1 MNMKQLAWCS
11 LAYGCIGLGTA
22 GIVLPLLPTTPFLL
36 LAFWAATKGSPRL
49 AQWLYNHPQFHLY
62 LDAWQS
68 QRAIPRKA
76 KWLALILLSASWLT
90 LFLMSVSIYLLTAL
104 TLFFIGIAAF
114 IFSLPNAQAGSS
126 PSAKSKRL

>member
-1 MNMKQLAWCS
+1 MNMKQFAWCS
-11 LAYGCIGLGTA
+11 LAYGCIGLGSA

-49 AQWLYNHPQFHLY
+49 AQWLYNHPQFHPY

-68 QRAIPRKA
+68 QRAIPGKA

-90 LFLMSVSIYLLTAL
+90 LFLMGARPLLL
-104 TLFFIGIAAF
+104 VVLWLFFSAVAAF
-114 IFSLPNAQAGSS
+114 IFTRPTANTDTS
-126 PSAKSKRL
+126 R

>member
-1 MNMKQLAWCS
+1 MKMKQLAWCS
-11 LAYGCIGLGTA
+11 LAYGCIGLGAA

-49 AQWLYNHPQFHLY
+49 AQWLYNHPQFHPY

-68 QRAIPRKA
+68 QRAIPGKA

-90 LFLMSVSIYLLTAL
+90 LFLVGAHPLLL
-104 TLFFIGIAAF
+104 VILWLFFSAVAAF
-114 IFSLPNAQAGSS
+114 IFTRPTATTDTS
-126 PSAKSKRL
+126 R